1 MASFE
6 TSMTEQTQKI
16 SDRFDIGKIF
26 GHVLQQLRRERG
38 LSQEEFGFECEL
50 HRTYISLLERGKRI
64 PSLTTI
70 IQLATALD
78 VPPSE
83 IVRRVESRMGWDV
96 ENSGKSP

>member
-1 MASFE
+1 
-6 TSMTEQTQKI
+6 MTDQSQKLP
-16 SDRFDIGKIF
+16 DRLNIARIF
-26 GHVLQQLRRERG
+26 GEVVQELRRKRG

-70 IQLATALD
+70 IQLAITLK

-83 IVRRVESRMGWDV
+83 MVRQVESRMGLKFDG
-96 ENSGKSP
+96 EFDRHT

>member
-1 MASFE
+1 
-6 TSMTEQTQKI
+6 MTDQPQNLPN
-16 SDRFDIGKIF
+16 RPDIARIF
-26 GHVLQQLRRERG
+26 GEVLQELRRERG

-70 IQLATALD
+70 IQLAMALR

-83 IVRRVESRMGWDV
+83 IVRRVESRLGWPTEGV
-96 ENSGKSP
+96 SE

>member
-1 MASFE
+1 
-6 TSMTEQTQKI
+6 MTIEINSVPDHSGIAT
-16 SDRFDIGKIF
+16 IF
-26 GHVLQQLRRERG
+26 GKVIRELRQERG

-70 IQLATALD
+70 IQLATALN

-83 IVRRVESRMGWDV
+83 IVRRVEASLGWPARGPL
-96 ENSGKSP
+96 E

>member
-1 MASFE
+1 
-6 TSMTEQTQKI
+6 MTDQTPNSPDRVKI
-16 SDRFDIGKIF
+16 ARIF
-26 GHVLQQLRRERG
+26 GEVLQELRQNRG

-70 IQLATALD
+70 IQLASALN

-83 IVRRVESRMGWDV
+83 IVRLVESRIEWKV
-96 ENSGKSP
+96 GKIADQDH

>member
-1 MASFE
+1 
-6 TSMTEQTQKI
+6 MTEEIQTLPNRANI
-16 SDRFDIGKIF
+16 ARIF
-26 GHVLQQLRRERG
+26 GEVLQELRTTRG

-70 IQLATALD
+70 IQLAGALS

-83 IVRRVESRMGWDV
+83 IVRRVESRL
-96 ENSGKSP
+96 SGRMDKDRPEDE